1 MPLIAEVFR
10 ELGYEGA
17 SLGRIGERTGLGKGS
32 LYHFFPRGKE
42 QMAEEVMA
50 LVNAWFVQNVYEP
63 LEAGEPPV
71 AIAHMW
77 DAVNLYFR
85 SGQRVCLIGAFA
97 QDETRDRF
105 SEPIRLYFERWVGAL
120 ESALIR
126 GGTEPVTAAGLA
138 EEVVLGIQGALVLAR
153 ALDDDTV
160 FFRALERL
168 RRTVGNGAP
177 RSVAGPRSTAI

>member
-1 MPLIAEVFR
+1 
-10 ELGYEGA
+10 
-17 SLGRIGERTGLGKGS
+17 
-32 LYHFFPRGKE
+32 
-42 QMAEEVMA
+42 MA

-63 LEAGEPPV
+63 LEAGEPPA

-77 DAVNLYFR
+77 EAVNVYFR

-97 QDETRDRF
+97 LDETRDRF
-105 SEPIRLYFERWVGAL
+105 GEPIRLYFERWIRAL
-120 ESALIR
+120 ESALMR
-126 GGTEPVTAAGLA
+126 AGAEPVTAAGLA

-168 RRTVGNGAP
+168 RKTVGDCAS
-177 RSVAGPRSTAI
+177 RSVAGPGPTAI